1 MVTDTQHDGVKPPSL
16 KKTKTQPNPR
26 FKKYRKTKP
35 MIAQLLNTLFTI
47 FFQSRAYKKSCIF
60 FKLYTVILVSFHHYF
75 YCKQQILGDSRITTY
90 D

>member
-16 KKTKTQPNPR
+16 KKTRTKTQPNPR

-35 MIAQLLNTLFTI
+35 MTAQLLNTLFAI

-60 FKLYTVILVSFHHYF
+60 FKRYAVILVSFHHYF
-75 YCKQQILGDSRITTY
+75 LL
-90 D
+90 